1 MVAVAGRALFVVLSG
16 ARVADLSEALCW
28 LAVRR
33 ADARRGRARQRIPER
48 IVELAVKGMLPKG
61 RLGRH
66 LFTHLKVYKGP
77 EHPHSAQKPA
87 NITAKINKN
96 AAAAAAAVPV

>member
-1 MVAVAGRALFVVLSG
+1 M
-16 ARVADLSEALCW
+16 
-28 LAVRR
+28 
-33 ADARRGRARQRIPER
+33 
-48 IVELAVKGMLPKG
+48 ELAVKGMLPKG

-87 NITAKINKN
+87 DITAKINKN

>member
-1 MVAVAGRALFVVLSG
+1 M
-16 ARVADLSEALCW
+16 
-28 LAVRR
+28 RR
-33 ADARRGRARQRIPER
+33 PNARRGGARQRIPER

-87 NITAKINKN
+87 DITAKINKN